1 MKTSIEI
8 QFPDQD
14 SKRGNALRPKREAQG
29 IQMGKEKRNI
39 VIAST
44 SGTEEVREVIEHNHQ
59 EGGV

>member
-1 MKTSIEI
+1 
-8 QFPDQD
+8 
-14 SKRGNALRPKREAQG
+14 
-29 IQMGKEKRNI
+29 MGKEKRNI